1 MAPKGNGAPK
11 VNGAPKG
18 NGAPKRHGSPL
29 YPTGSPKYNL
39 SKAKKPSPKAD
50 KRRASWNRG
59 LEKAL
64 VELLQE
70 HNNPY
75 HRGQN
80 GWSIETWNMMV
91 KCFNSRHKHVQFTKS
106 QIQDKE
112 KDLKRDYRMLRDA
125 RKQSGV
131 GWDEERCMIQADPHL
146 WDNLEI
152 SFGKRIKKFRKNG
165 YFPLYDLL
173 GSLYESQIAE
183 GNLNFTSMAE
193 PSDRDEEEITTI
205 ESDGEHDDER
215 ELEKVVPVDEDF
227 QILDQVVTSERDDST
242 SGVGVAKEKLKI
254 PKKPKRSPKKPNQ
267 SSGDALVGVMKRF
280 VDIKEKERN
289 KDDTV
294 EFSITR
300 CMAELRNLEGV
311 TVDFKVK
318 CYGIFKCAKNCE
330 IFINVVAANDG
341 SALAWLKS
349 EIGKPL
355 PN

>member
-1 MAPKGNGAPK
+1 
-11 VNGAPKG
+11 
-18 NGAPKRHGSPL
+18 
-29 YPTGSPKYNL
+29 
-39 SKAKKPSPKAD
+39 
-50 KRRASWNRG
+50 
-59 LEKAL
+59 
-64 VELLQE
+64 
-70 HNNPY
+70 
-75 HRGQN
+75 
-80 GWSIETWNMMV
+80 MMV

-131 GWDEERCMIQADPHL
+131 GWDEERCMIQAEPHL

-193 PSDRDEEEITTI
+193 PSERDEEITTI
-205 ESDGEHDDER
+205 ESDGEHDDGR
-215 ELEKVVPVDEDF
+215 ESEKVVPVDEDF
-227 QILDQVVTSERDDST
+227 QVTSERDEST
-242 SGVGVAKEKLKI
+242 SAVGVAKEKLKI
-254 PKKPKRSPKKPNQ
+254 YKKPKRSPKKPNQ

-280 VDIKEKERN
+280 VDIKEKESN

-294 EFSITR
+294 DFSITR

-311 TVDFKVK
+311 TGDLKVK
-318 CYGIFKCAKNCE
+318 CYDIFRCPKSCE
-330 IFINVVAANDG
+330 IFINAVAEKDG

-349 EIGKPL
+349 QIGTPL